1 MEQEEAEEEEE
12 QEEDGAED
20 DKEKEQEKEQRQEK
34 QAWAPTT
41 SVENTYL
48 LRLCIPF
55 ATAPTRNTTASKR
68 RTRFAKITTTL
79 AR

>member
-12 QEEDGAED
+12 REEDEAED

-34 QAWAPTT
+34 QARAPTT

-48 LRLCIPF
+48 RLCIPF
-55 ATAPTRNTTASKR
+55 ANAPTRNTTASKR
-68 RTRFAKITTTL
+68 RTRFAKITTTR